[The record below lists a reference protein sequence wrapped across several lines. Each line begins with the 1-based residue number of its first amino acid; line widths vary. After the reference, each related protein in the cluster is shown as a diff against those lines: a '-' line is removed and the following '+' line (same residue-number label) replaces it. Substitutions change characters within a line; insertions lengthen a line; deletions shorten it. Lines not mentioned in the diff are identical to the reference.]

1 MKSYLEFEKNIKVL
15 EEELE
20 KLKDPFNKEGLSEVD
35 TDKISHLQK
44 QIDDKLKVSYANLNQ
59 WQKTQVARHEERPK
73 AKFFIENLFTNFI
86 NLSGDRHFSED
97 EAVLTGFAEF
107 EGKSV
112 LVLGQEKGE
121 DLDSRLKR
129 NFGMMRPEGYRKCIR
144 LMNLANKFNIPVIS
158 FIDTPGAYP
167 GIGAEQRGQAEAI
180 ASSIECCMSLK
191 VPIISIIIGE
201 GGSGGAIAL
210 ASANKVLML
219 ENAIYSVISPEGCAS
234 ILWRDPSKSL
244 EAAKAM
250 KLTATELLKMQI
262 IDEIITEPVGGAHRN
277 KDQMIST
284 TKEILI
290 KYLEEFNKFSRDEI
304 FEQRKEKF
312 LNIGKQK
319 SFNVFS
325 NQFDWIKED
334 SFFASIKQFIFKFK
348 KGLFI
353 IISLTIIGLLFLI

>member
-1 MKSYLEFEKNIKVL
+1 MKSYLEFERNIKVL

-20 KLKDPFNKEGLSEVD
+20 KLKDPFNKEGLSEVE
-35 TDKISHLQK
+35 TDKISQIQS
-44 QIDDKLKVSYANLNQ
+44 QIDDKLKASYSNLNE

-73 AKFFIENLFTNFI
+73 AKFFIERLFKNFI

-107 EGKSV
+107 EGRSV
-112 LVLGQEKGE
+112 LVLGQEKGQ

-144 LMNLANKFNIPVIS
+144 LMKLSDKFNIPVVS

-180 ASSIECCMSLK
+180 ANSIECCMSLK

-250 KLTATELLKMQI
+250 KLTANELLKMKV
-262 IDEIITEPVGGAHRN
+262 IDEIIIEPIGGAHRN
-277 KDQMIST
+277 KEEMLLST
-284 TKEILI
+284 KNVLE
-290 KYLEEFNKFSRDEI
+290 KYLKEFDQLTRDQI
-304 FEQRKEKF
+304 FEQRRKKF
-312 LNIGKQK
+312 LSIGKQR
-319 SFNVFS
+319 SFKVFS
-325 NQFDWIKED
+325 NQIEWITKD
-334 SFFASIKQFIFKFK
+334 NFFSSVKKILSKFK
-348 KGLFI
+348 KELIILSILIFFVVLF
-353 IISLTIIGLLFLI
+353 SF

>member
-1 MKSYLEFEKNIKVL
+1 MKSYLEFERNIKGL

-20 KLKDPFNKEGLSEVD
+20 KLKDPFNKEGLTEVE
-35 TDKISHLQK
+35 TDKISQIQK
-44 QIDDKLKVSYANLNQ
+44 EIDDKLKATYANLNA
-59 WQKTQVARHEERPK
+59 WQKTQVARHEGRPK
-73 AKFFIENLFTNFI
+73 TKFFIENLFTNFI
-86 NLSGDRHFSED
+86 NLSGDRRFSED
-97 EAVLTGFAEF
+97 EAILAGFAEF
-107 EGKSV
+107 EGRSV

-144 LMNLANKFNIPVIS
+144 LMKLANKFNIPIIS

-180 ASSIECCMSLK
+180 ASSIDCCMSLK

-210 ASANKVLML
+210 ASANKVLMF

-250 KLTATELLKMQI
+250 KLTSNELLRKKI
-262 IDEIITEPVGGAHRN
+262 IDEIIKEPIGGAHRN
-277 KDQMIST
+277 KNQIIFST
-284 TKEILI
+284 KKALV
-290 KYLEEFNKFSRDEI
+290 KHLEEFKKFTREEI

-312 LNIGKQK
+312 LSIGKQK
-319 SFNVFS
+319 SFKVFS
-325 NQFDWIKED
+325 DQTNLFIKD
-334 SFFASIKQFIFKFK
+334 NFFAPTRKTLFRFK
-348 KGLFI
+348 KELI
-353 IISLTIIGLLFLI
+353 IAILLIFVVLLFLF

>member
-1 MKSYLEFEKNIKVL
+1 MKSYLEFEKDIKDL
-15 EEELE
+15 EEEIA
-20 KLKDPFNKEGLSEVD
+20 KLKDPFNKEGLTEVD
-35 TDKISHLQK
+35 TQKISEIQN
-44 QIDDKLKVSYANLNQ
+44 QIDEKLKSSYANLNE
-59 WQKTQVARHEERPK
+59 WQKTKVARHEHRPK
-73 AKFFIENLFTNFI
+73 AKFFIQKIFSNFI
-86 NLSGDRHFSED
+86 SLSGDRKFGED
-97 EAVLTGFAEF
+97 ESVLTGFAKL

-112 LVLGQEKGE
+112 LVIGQEKGD

-144 LMNLANKFNIPVIS
+144 LMQLANKFNIPIIS

-234 ILWRDPSKSL
+234 ILWRDPNKSL

-250 KLTATELLKMQI
+250 KLTANELLKIKI
-262 IDEIITEPVGGAHRN
+262 IDEIINEPIGGAHRN
-277 KDQMIST
+277 SEEIILN
-284 TKEILI
+284 TKEALLRNL
-290 KYLEEFNKFSRDEI
+290 KEFEKSTREDI
-304 FEQRKEKF
+304 FEQRKKKF
-312 LNIGKQK
+312 LDIGKHK
-319 SFNVFS
+319 EFTLFS
-325 NQFDWIKED
+325 KDSDWIKKEN
-334 SFFASIKQFIFKFK
+334 FLQTFKKNLFKFK
-348 KGLFI
+348 KELI
-353 IISLTIIGLLFLI
+353 IIFLLILASLLFVI